1 MLKSIYFMMGM
12 PIFASSSEE
21 DDRMGEM
28 LCRKKIITDYQLREC
43 LAESEIAKKK
53 LGTVLVEKG
62 LLKPEGLVVAVVDQV
77 EEIIYSLFGWEEGE
91 YSFVRGEQMGDD
103 VIPLDMSAVNL
114 IMEGIRREC
123 SIEKLKRI
131 LGSPRRILT
140 TTTDPKYRFKELQ
153 LTPNESKVIE
163 LVDNSRS
170 IGEILEESG
179 VGELESCQALAGLLL
194 LKTLEVKG
202 EEHEEPILLE
212 EEKAPE
218 EPILLE
224 EEKASEEPI
233 ILEEEKAPEEP
244 IILEEEKTPEG
255 PIILEEEKAPEEP
268 IILEKLKVPETRDI
282 FIRKQEIRGKFQKLP
297 KMNLYEKLGLSKT
310 ATKGEVIEAYTRLSK
325 EFHPEKF
332 SDPSFDEVRE
342 QAMEIFNQITEAYT
356 VLFRDESRAQY
367 DQRLSKEVLSSLLE
381 EDLDPQTARKHCE
394 RGKVLFQE
402 GRYREAHDAFRLSI
416 QLDSNVAEYHTGLG
430 LLHTME
436 IDGQQPRVQD
446 AERSFKKAIFLDQ
459 KEARNYFYLGVLYKN
474 KQATDL
480 AKEYF
485 EKALEVNPR
494 HSGAQ
499 EELIKIRAAKKSR

>member
-1 MLKSIYFMMGM
+1 
-12 PIFASSSEE
+12 
-21 DDRMGEM
+21 
-28 LCRKKIITDYQLREC
+28 
-43 LAESEIAKKK
+43 
-53 LGTVLVEKG
+53 
-62 LLKPEGLVVAVVDQV
+62 
-77 EEIIYSLFGWEEGE
+77 
-91 YSFVRGEQMGDD
+91 
-103 VIPLDMSAVNL
+103 
-114 IMEGIRREC
+114 
-123 SIEKLKRI
+123 
-131 LGSPRRILT
+131 
-140 TTTDPKYRFKELQ
+140 
-153 LTPNESKVIE
+153 
-163 LVDNSRS
+163 
-170 IGEILEESG
+170 
-179 VGELESCQALAGLLL
+179 
-194 LKTLEVKG
+194 
-202 EEHEEPILLE
+202 
-212 EEKAPE
+212 
-218 EPILLE
+218 
-224 EEKASEEPI
+224 
-233 ILEEEKAPEEP
+233 
-244 IILEEEKTPEG
+244 
-255 PIILEEEKAPEEP
+255 
-268 IILEKLKVPETRDI
+268 LKVPETRDI

-402 GRYREAHDAFRLSI
+402 GRYREAHDAFRLAI

-494 HSGAQ
+494 HSGAR